1 MRLAAALL
9 LALAACKSATPSNE
23 VTGTLTLEGA
33 TVTVTKCRPERGAD
47 GVYVVLETPKS
58 ALRFEGKKLW
68 WNRDDPEGFAPGA
81 ALECK
86 RLDRSWGGGSRLDG
100 TSYWRGTLSF
110 ECSDGP
116 KTATG
121 DLTLDCGNITPEERA
136 SLDAQ
141 RTKLRDEQ
149 KAAGSGSAAP

>member
-100 TSYWRGTLSF
+100 TSSGAARSR
-110 ECSDGP
+110 SSA
-116 KTATG
+116 ATG
-121 DLTLDCGNITPEERA
+121 RRPPPAI
-136 SLDAQ
+136 
-141 RTKLRDEQ
+141 
-149 KAAGSGSAAP
+149 